1 MKKGPKIRAVLIL
14 DVKDSEF
21 LLGKIER
28 FPYDAEEVQALIS
41 LPKKVD
47 MFHKFSNRFPAFLI
61 CSHFLVPIGNPLFS
75 VTIPV
80 TSTDSSYG
88 TPGSLG
94 AALYS
99 AEDGDVIDCS
109 PIAGQMISLTGNP
122 LPPIGINFTSSTSS
136 LTILGSGVTIDGG
149 GAVTVFSFPLGSA
162 TITDFTIQNGL
173 SKGGGGGSG
182 LNGGGGGT
190 GGGGA
195 LYVHSG
201 ATMTISATSLNNN
214 QAIGGNGGA
223 GNPSG
228 GAGGGGGGY
237 GGGAG
242 GHAADSGSGAG
253 SGGGGGGNSGGAS
266 GGRDGGAGSPNTFSN
281 LAGAGGGGER
291 PEISPPPSGAA
302 VGGTAA
308 ATLYTPAHNGGGGGS
323 STASNGGGGGGG
335 AGSGGSGNHG
345 FDAIPSGSGMGGAG
359 GLGFSVNNTYGAGG
373 GGGGGNGG
381 GAGYGTSGGGGGW
394 TGSGGAGGTLGGG
407 GGASGSGT
415 GGNGG
420 FGAGGGGGH
429 FGGIDIYGVGG
440 AGGSA
445 TSGPAGG
452 GGGSGLG
459 GAIFIQ
465 QGGALIVE
473 DGISFSGNSTSA
485 GLGGTASGSDGG
497 NGSSMGEDIFIRSGG
512 SVTFQINGT
521 LTIPN
526 PIGGAGLLSDL
537 SGPGVV
543 MSGAGTLSLNGAN
556 TYLGDTLIRSGT
568 LNLNGS
574 VRGDVNIESGGA
586 LSGNATI
593 GGSIYNSGMIMPGNS
608 IGEILTTDLFLSSKS
623 VYNVEVNS
631 AGESDTIIAS
641 GLAQLAGGIV
651 VTPDDLNFTAP
662 VTYTILSANS
672 GFTGGFSSL
681 TSTVPALMSLSDP
694 AETIQLTY
702 FPLGAIGLKENSV
715 ANCFVTLPAVPGSD
729 AAAVNSTLLSLSPDA
744 IRTAFEQ
751 MSPAQ
756 FSAFTEIQLLDAILV
771 RSTYTK
777 HLREFCS
784 KKEERCGRSMSV
796 WSDGFAQWQNQKAS
810 GSQFGYHATTLGGTI
825 GVDYFIRNLVL
836 GLAFSSTYD
845 HAHLKN
851 FPGKAHIN
859 GYYGG
864 FYSHWNYQGFY
875 LNAAFLGGHSKYKT
889 TRQLSFG
896 NVDRR
901 PHSKHNGNECL
912 VNFGFGYQ
920 VCPSHFEWTPY
931 INLDY
936 VQQHEHSYTE
946 TGGHT
951 LDLHVKSKNGALFQG
966 EVGLLLSASY
976 PAWKGR
982 FVPML
987 TLAYINQTPFNS
999 KNYRAN
1005 FVQSTCVFNGNGG
1018 EYERNLFAPR
1028 LSLTY
1033 KGSCDWVS
1041 ASIYYDAEIGRRYWA
1056 QDVGFDLGFRF

>member
-1 MKKGPKIRAVLIL
+1 M
-14 DVKDSEF
+14 
-21 LLGKIER
+21 
-28 FPYDAEEVQALIS
+28 
-41 LPKKVD
+41 
-47 MFHKFSNRFPAFLI
+47 
-61 CSHFLVPIGNPLFS
+61 FS

-80 TSTDSSYG
+80 TSTDSFYG

-109 PIAGQMISLTGNP
+109 PIAGQMISFTGNP
-122 LPPIGINFTSSTSS
+122 LPPIGINFTSTTSS
-136 LTILGSGVTIDGG
+136 LTILGSGVIIDGG
-149 GAVTVFSFPLGSA
+149 SAVTVFSLALGSA

-182 LNGGGGGT
+182 LIGGGGGT
-190 GGGGA
+190 GGGGG

-201 ATMTISATSLNNN
+201 ATMTISAINLNNN

-223 GNPSG
+223 GDSSG
-228 GAGGGGGGY
+228 GSGAGGGGY
-237 GGGAG
+237 GGGTG
-242 GHAADSGSGAG
+242 GFAAASGSSAG
-253 SGGGGGGNSGGAS
+253 SGGGGGGNSGGTT
-266 GGRDGGAGSPNTFSN
+266 GGRDGGPGSPNAFLN
-281 LAGAGGGGER
+281 LGGAGGGGER
-291 PEISPPPSGAA
+291 PTPPSGARA
-302 VGGTAA
+302 GGSTAA
-308 ATLYTPAHNGGGGGS
+308 NLSSPAHSGGAGGA

-345 FDAIPSGSGMGGAG
+345 SDAIPSGSGVGGAG
-359 GLGFSVNNTYGAGG
+359 GLGFGPDNTYGAGG

-394 TGSGGAGGTLGGG
+394 NGPGGAGGTSGGG
-407 GGASGSGT
+407 GGASGSHA

-420 FGAGGGGGH
+420 FGAGGGAGQVGGN
-429 FGGIDIYGVGG
+429 DIYGLGG

-445 TSGPAGG
+445 ISAPAGG

-465 QGGALIVE
+465 QGGLLIVE
-473 DGISFSGNSTSA
+473 DGISFSGNSTTA
-485 GLGGTASGSDGG
+485 GLGGTASGSNGG
-497 NGSSMGEDIFIRSGG
+497 NGSSLGEDIFIRSGG
-512 SVTFQINGT
+512 NVSFHINGT

-526 PIGGAGLLSDL
+526 PIGGAGLLSDV
-537 SGPGVV
+537 SGPGLL
-543 MSGAGTLSLNGAN
+543 MAGAGTVSLNGAN
-556 TYLGDTLIRSGT
+556 TYLGDTLIQSGA

-574 VRGDVNIESGGA
+574 VSGDVNIESSGA

-593 GGSIYNSGMIMPGNS
+593 RGSIYNSGMITPGIS
-608 IGEILTTDLFLSSKS
+608 IGEIFTTDLFLSSTS

-631 AGESDTIIAS
+631 AGESNVIIAS
-641 GLAQLAGGIV
+641 GLAQLGGSIV
-651 VTPDDLNFTAP
+651 VTPEDLNFSAP

-672 GFTGGFSSL
+672 GFTKGFSSL
-681 TSTVPALMSLSDP
+681 TSTVPAIMSLSDP
-694 AETIQLTY
+694 SQTIQLTY
-702 FPLGAIGLKENSV
+702 FPLGAIGLKNNNV
-715 ANCFVTLPAVPGSD
+715 ANCFVTLPAIPGSD
-729 AAAVNSTLLSLSPDA
+729 VATVNNALLALSSDG

-756 FSAFTEIQLLDAILV
+756 FSAFTEIPLLDAILV

-784 KKEERCGRSMSV
+784 KKDQRGGRSMSL
-796 WSDGFAQWQNQKAS
+796 WTDGFAQWQNQKKS
-810 GSQFGYHATTLGGTI
+810 RSQFGYHDTTLGATI
-825 GVDYFIRNLVL
+825 GVDYCIRNLVL

-845 HAHLKN
+845 HCHLKN
-851 FPGKAHIN
+851 FPGKANIN

-864 FYSHWNYQGFY
+864 FYGYWNYDGFY
-875 LNAAFLGGHSKYKT
+875 MNAAFLGAHNKYKT

-901 PHSKHNGNECL
+901 PYSKHNGNEWL

-920 VCPSHFEWTPY
+920 VCPSHFQWTPY

-936 VQQHEHSYTE
+936 VEQHEHSYTE
-946 TGGHT
+946 TGGHS
-951 LDLHVKSKNGALFQG
+951 LDLHVKSKNVSLFQG
-966 EVGLLLSASY
+966 EVGILLSARY
-976 PAWKGR
+976 TAWKGA

-987 TLAYINQTPFNS
+987 TLAYINQTPFCS
-999 KNYRAN
+999 KNYYAN
-1005 FVQSTCVFNGNGG
+1005 FVHSTCVFNGEGG
-1018 EYERNLFAPR
+1018 DYERNLFAPR
-1028 LSLTY
+1028 LALTY

-1041 ASIYYDAEIGRRYWA
+1041 ASIYYDAEIGSGYWA
-1056 QDVGFDLGFRF
+1056 QDLGFNLAFRF